1 MPQLDS
7 VTFFAQ
13 VFWILIIFGLFYLI
27 TLEHSL
33 PAITAILKTRIK
45 NFAANTQRG
54 EDALA
59 FDRESLSNKEKEILK
74 ASEASINQTVTNAIK
89 GPQWTENFVK
99 STKENT
105 FAASKNLK
113 VNASFLPKTN
123 KALGISYLNF

>member
-13 VFWILIIFGLFYLI
+13 IFWVLVIFGLFYLI

-45 NFAANTQRG
+45 SLAVNAQRG
-54 EDALA
+54 DQAQT
-59 FDRESLSNKEKEILK
+59 FDRESLSNKENEILT
-74 ASEASINQTVTNAIK
+74 ASEASINQTTTNTVN
-89 GPQWTENFVK
+89 GPEWSENFIN
-99 STKENT
+99 STKEST
-105 FAASKNLK
+105 FSVSKNLK

-123 KALGISYLNF
+123 KAVGVSYLNF